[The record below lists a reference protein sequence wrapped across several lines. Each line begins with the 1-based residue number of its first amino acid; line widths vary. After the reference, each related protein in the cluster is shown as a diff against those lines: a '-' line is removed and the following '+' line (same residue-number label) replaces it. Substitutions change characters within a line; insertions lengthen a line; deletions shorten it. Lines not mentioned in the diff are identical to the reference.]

1 VDLAAVFLL
10 ALLGGY
16 YFAITWRF
24 TAFSTKKADGHHLYF
39 RAALYGVILFALA
52 LTLRIYLV
60 GKYPSYAD
68 FDSQLSD
75 YVRPVLKEEAGVQ
88 AVDEIKR
95 AQWVVTA
102 AYSLILGPLLALFL
116 NLVTRRRWALRR
128 SVEGLDKLLLE
139 AQEQALPVSFT
150 LNSGKIYIGV
160 VVDTPN
166 PASEAQATT
175 ILPMFS
181 GYRGPTGRMYLTTDY
196 QKLYESLRGG
206 NATALGL
213 SREWISQ
220 FKLTFTANTIS
231 TASLFSPAVYAE
243 FNPDWKQQIE
253 EPDKHEPQE
262 LVVTLKGEKKPYSPR
277 RTALHLN

>member
-1 VDLAAVFLL
+1 MDLAAVFLL
-10 ALLGGY
+10 SLLGGY
-16 YFAITWRF
+16 YFAITWRL

-52 LTLRIYLV
+52 LTLRVYLV
-60 GKYPSYAD
+60 GKYPSYAG
-68 FDSQLSD
+68 FDSELSS

-102 AYSLILGPLLALFL
+102 AYSLVLGPIVALFL
-116 NLVTRRRWALRR
+116 NLVTSRRWALRR

-181 GYRGPTGRMYLTTDY
+181 GHRGPTGRMYLTTDY
-196 QKLYESLRGG
+196 RGY
-206 NATALGL
+206 TRV
-213 SREWISQ
+213 S
-220 FKLTFTANTIS
+220 
-231 TASLFSPAVYAE
+231 
-243 FNPDWKQQIE
+243 
-253 EPDKHEPQE
+253 
-262 LVVTLKGEKKPYSPR
+262 VVAKRPR
-277 RTALHLN
+277 